1 MSKKKTPKVDPE
13 QLVTIHPVDGFFV
26 LGVAS
31 IAQELPQA
39 RADEL
44 VATGAF
50 TFDPPP
56 DAPAEPTPSPADA
69 EPSTP
74 TEA

>member
-1 MSKKKTPKVDPE
+1 MSKKPTD
-13 QLVTIHPVDGFFV
+13 LVVVHPVPGFFL
-26 LGVAS
+26 LGVS
-31 IAQELPQA
+31 SSSHELPQA
-39 RADEL
+39 RADEI

-56 DAPAEPTPSPADA
+56 DAPVEPTPSPADA

-74 TEA
+74 EG